1 MTSDPDDEGLS
12 WGDEKDPTYVESS
25 SQVRSDRPVVTPG
38 HSAAERRAAAAARRQ
53 TSSTATAGPDVDA
66 EPVATSSVVLV
77 VLGLLGGV
85 YLLYTVG
92 WFVSA
97 QRNIALPVNAF
108 DVVMTYVRE
117 GLSVAA
123 PALWFACTLLFTRHS
138 KPLLRVLWLVLGA
151 LVLIPLPFVLGV

>member
-1 MTSDPDDEGLS
+1 MTSDPEDEGLS

-25 SQVRSDRPVVTPG
+25 SQIRADRPAVTPG
-38 HSAAERRAAAAARRQ
+38 ASAAERRAAAEARR
-53 TSSTATAGPDVDA
+53 ATAPTTGSAVDA
-66 EPVATSSVVLV
+66 GPVATNSVVLV
-77 VLGLLGGV
+77 VLGLLGGI

-92 WFVSA
+92 WFISA

-123 PALWFACTLLFTRHS
+123 PALWFGCTLLFTRHS